1 MRGGIQAGEWNLADP
16 DHAGSFGEVSQYYP
30 HSTGTRPHCP
40 AGHGYSGAPLEL
52 FDTRQDF
59 PAEQLDFLHHF
70 PVVGAGLLEAQVHHA
85 HAALVMQQ
93 FPPMAPMSYVT
104 MMSEQSTG
112 DLTSI
117 WL

>member
-1 MRGGIQAGEWNLADP
+1 MSFRAVCRVLSLLASALGIK
-16 DHAGSFGEVSQYYP
+16 
-30 HSTGTRPHCP
+30 R
-40 AGHGYSGAPLEL
+40 APCVQTVINWVIRLSI
-52 FDTRQDF
+52 
-59 PAEQLDFLHHF
+59 
-70 PVVGAGLLEAQVHHA
+70 V
-85 HAALVMQQ
+85 QQ